1 MQINKVT
8 RGVHENSARIWLP
21 CGIHNEFKSSIIN
34 KRKRSLL
41 RPTIHTVPD
50 RNLLK
55 RNDMLPFKSN
65 NKLFE
70 K

>member
-21 CGIHNEFKSSIIN
+21 CAIHNEFKSSIIN